1 MIPRHVRIKKLPAKH
16 KQSEVSEGGGAGRRD
31 SGQRGGRAAAARG
44 GAAGRAAVCG
54 NRPTLSKAWGL
65 AAEEAEVVA
74 KHEDSPSPSAQARP
88 GVSEPQRLQ
97 GEQGAPKR
105 PITGL

>member
-1 MIPRHVRIKKLPAKH
+1 M
-16 KQSEVSEGGGAGRRD
+16 
-31 SGQRGGRAAAARG
+31 
-44 GAAGRAAVCG
+44 
-54 NRPTLSKAWGL
+54 
-65 AAEEAEVVA
+65 A